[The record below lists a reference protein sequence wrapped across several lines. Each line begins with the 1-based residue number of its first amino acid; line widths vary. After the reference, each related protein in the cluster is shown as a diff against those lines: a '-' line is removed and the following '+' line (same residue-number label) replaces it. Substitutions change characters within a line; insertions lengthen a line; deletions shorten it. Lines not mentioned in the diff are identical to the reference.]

1 MLFALLYLV
10 VRRVFGLAG
19 GSRSDDLSKDVEI
32 LVLRHQLKVL
42 RRQAGRP
49 RLRRLD
55 RVVLA
60 AGEPDAPPSGLVL
73 VHAESADAPSV
84 APGAGAAELDV

>member
-10 VRRVFGLAG
+10 VRRLFSLAG
-19 GSRSDDLSKDVEI
+19 SSRSEDLSKDVEI

-49 RLRRLD
+49 QLRRFD
-55 RVVLA
+55 RAFLA
-60 AGEPDAPPSGLVL
+60 AASRALKDL
-73 VHAESADAPSV
+73 
-84 APGAGAAELDV
+84 PGPRSW